1 MNIKKDLVFTVLFI
15 ILGMSVMFLLNFD
28 QESFYLNNPTPKFL
42 NIFLNNLVIY
52 MLVLFLPKP
61 YKSIVYYYNITF
73 MGMFLYIMIFYIK
86 GTTYF
91 FAPLEFF
98 TLIYIYTYASYKNK
112 KIHIF
117 IIIALLIVSALIE
130 SRFII

>member
-1 MNIKKDLVFTVLFI
+1 MNIKKDLVLTVLFI
-15 ILGMSVMFLLNFD
+15 ILGMSVMLLLNFD
-28 QESFYLNNPTPKFL
+28 QELYYLNYTTPKFI
-42 NIFLNNLVIY
+42 NIFLNNLVIC

-73 MGMFLYIMIFYIK
+73 LGMFIYIMLFYIK
-86 GTTYF
+86 DITYF
-91 FAPLEFF
+91 FAPLQFF
-98 TLIYIYTYASYKNK
+98 TIFFTYAYASHKNK

-130 SRFII
+130 SGFII